1 MEDLKDSKSHVL
13 DLPILKHFDD
23 EKGEISLNPQN
34 WRKGEWGLN
43 TFIKLALFAAIG
55 YGAWVYILPPLF
67 TALGQ
72 VIALAGVAV
81 FLVFFIMMLPIIFKG
96 LRRLTRMIHKSLIK
110 YDPFGELEEQKL
122 KMIRNRN
129 VFKES
134 KAKIRA
140 LKSGMEAEALKAEK
154 ETKAFQDQILSLQK
168 HAEKL
173 KAEMDRIV
181 SEKGNAGKDTDEYV
195 ELHSAL
201 AKKLSESQ
209 RVSHQMEQ
217 SKGFIAKYGSRANIM
232 GKLDRKL
239 TLAGTA
245 IDIKIS
251 DFEVTISMLQKEYEF
266 AKTAR
271 AATEG
276 AKSAMLFT
284 KDWELEYAL
293 DVVTETIALD
303 IARTQEN
310 LADIDTLT
318 SKYDVDS
325 DELYSKL
332 DTLADKI
339 KTGKE
344 EVPESKK
351 YNSPNYKL
359 SAEDKQASGG
369 FGNMFD

>member
-1 MEDLKDSKSHVL
+1 MNTEESKSHVL

-23 EKGEISLNPQN
+23 EKGEISLNPNN
-34 WRKGEWGLN
+34 WRNGEKGLN
-43 TFIKLALFAAIG
+43 TAIKLALFAAVG

-72 VIALAGVAV
+72 IIALAGVAIFV
-81 FLVFFIMMLPIIFKG
+81 VFFILMLPVIFKG
-96 LRRLTRMIHKSLIK
+96 LRRLTRALHKSLIK
-110 YDPFGELEEQKL
+110 YDPFGELHEQKQ
-122 KMIRNRN
+122 KMLRNRK

-134 KAKIRA
+134 KAKIKA
-140 LKSGMEAEALKAEK
+140 LKSNMEAESFKAEK
-154 ETKAFQDQILSLQK
+154 EAKEYQDRVVTLQK
-168 HAEKL
+168 QAQKI
-173 KAEMDRIV
+173 KTEMERLV
-181 SEKGNAGKDTDEYV
+181 GEKGSAGKDTDEYV

-209 RVSHQMEQ
+209 RVTHQLEQ
-217 SKGFIAKYGSRANIM
+217 SKSFIQKYGSRANVM

-251 DFEVTISMLQKEYEF
+251 DFEVTIQMLEKEYAF
-266 AKTAR
+266 AKSAR
-271 AATEG
+271 EATEG
-276 AKSAMLFT
+276 AKSAMHFT

-293 DVVTETIALD
+293 DVITETIAMD

-310 LADIDTLT
+310 LSDIDMLT
-318 SKYDVDS
+318 SKYDIDS
-325 DELYSKL
+325 DELYSQL

-339 KTGKE
+339 KTGKDY
-344 EVPESKK
+344 VPDSKK
-351 YNSPNYKL
+351 YKNPNYKL
-359 SAEDKQASGG
+359 TQEDKQESGG

>member
-1 MEDLKDSKSHVL
+1 MESKAEKSHVL

-23 EKGEISLNPQN
+23 EKGEISLNPKN
-34 WRKGEWGLN
+34 WRNGEKGLN
-43 TFIKLALFAAIG
+43 ALLKIALFGALGVAAWI
-55 YGAWVYILPPLF
+55 YILPPLF

-81 FLVFFIMMLPIIFKG
+81 FVIFFIAMLPVIFKG
-96 LRRLTRMIHKSLIK
+96 IRRLTRFIHKSLIRH
-110 YDPFGELEEQKL
+110 DPFGELEEQKQ
-122 KMIRNRN
+122 KMMKNRRI
-129 VFKES
+129 FKES
-134 KAKIRA
+134 KAKIKA
-140 LKSGMEAEALKAEK
+140 LKSNMEAEAFKAEK
-154 ETKAFQDQILSLQK
+154 EAKAYQDQVISLQK
-168 HAEKL
+168 NAQALKEKME
-173 KAEMDRIV
+173 AIV
-181 SEKGNAGKDTDEYV
+181 KEQGNAGKDTDDYV

-209 RVSHQMEQ
+209 RVAQQLEQ
-217 SKGFIAKYGSRANIM
+217 SKSFIQKYGSRASIM

-251 DFEVTISMLQKEYEF
+251 DFEVTIEMLQKEFQF
-266 AKTAR
+266 ARTAR
-271 AATEG
+271 EATDS

-293 DVVTETIALD
+293 DVVSETIAMD

-310 LADIDTLT
+310 LSDIDSLT
-318 SKYDVDS
+318 SKYDIDS
-325 DELYSKL
+325 DELYSQL

-339 KTGKE
+339 KTGE
-344 EVPESKK
+344 DYVPDSKK
-351 YNSPNYKL
+351 YNNPNYKL
-359 SAEDKQASGG
+359 SSEDKQESGG